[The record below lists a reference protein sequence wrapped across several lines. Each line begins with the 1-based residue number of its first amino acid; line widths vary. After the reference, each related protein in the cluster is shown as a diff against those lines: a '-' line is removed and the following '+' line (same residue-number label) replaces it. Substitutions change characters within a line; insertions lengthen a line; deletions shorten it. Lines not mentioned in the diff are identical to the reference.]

1 MEFCT
6 ETVASDK
13 VMKIGLV
20 KLMAMTF
27 MLLLYAFDYFGNKV
41 IMSPVVNAFR
51 RFTDDQGDFKKEL
64 VNEVHEMLSLY
75 EAAQF
80 RVHGEEILD
89 EALTFTITQLKL
101 ILPKL
106 SNSQL
111 AQQISNALKFSI
123 KDGVVRV
130 ETRKC
135 ISFYQENHESSNQ
148 VLLNFAKL
156 DFNIVQRLHKKE
168 LSDLTRWNIDASEP
182 LPSYMKIIYGYLLN
196 TYNEIEKELANE
208 NKIISNRLFQRG
220 DEKGVEGLLSR
231 GKMVSWQEST
241 NNGAVYKERNSNK
254 WLPIYCNYL
263 LLRHGKVELYNKP
276 RIFYHK
282 EGYFVVLFVN
292 IEDRNEVIYSS
303 PYTMNNRPMIVKS
316 WAADF
321 TFHEERWTSINHP
334 KSITVQGPCGRIL
347 EQQVDY
353 DWTPLYRNTCL
364 MIGYVCPIRGQRN
377 IEAKQVEPTQ
387 KEQPPR
393 QRNYPKRDKRR
404 KTKQN
409 QCAQKLDELMTIS
422 LQAFTVILATFKLHK
437 IPHLYLCHTRSPMD
451 PPDFALSVR
460 LDGQIVASSSVVT
473 PKEGFA
479 GKTSYANSVTT
490 KSGSTLPERKTVLAR
505 QTTHNGMPAVIFK
518 VSDYYGVMAAEV
530 FDNFNVFTDFSNEED
545 FNSVWYKGVLTIDG
559 QQMWLQK
566 WLPDFKPEEDLPIA
580 LVWVLLPALP
590 FHLHTWHYIK
600 QQVSNVGTPLEMDNT
615 TRSQARPSIVK
626 VRVEIDLL
634 KTLPD
639 VIWVGLENETSPLRG
654 YTQKKLE

>member
-1 MEFCT
+1 MNTHYEDWISEVDGNDLHAIALCFR
-6 ETVASDK
+6 
-13 VMKIGLV
+13 
-20 KLMAMTF
+20 
-27 MLLLYAFDYFGNKV
+27 LLRQQGYYVSCD
-41 IMSPVVNAFR
+41 AFR

-64 VNEVHEMLSLY
+64 VNDVHGMLSLY

-80 RVHGEEILD
+80 RVHGEEIMD

-111 AQQISNALKFSI
+111 AEQISICFEPQYRDARKILTKVLYFTSI
-123 KDGVVRV
+123 MDDTYDTYGTLD
-130 ETRKC
+130 ELT
-135 ISFYQENHESSNQ
+135 
-148 VLLNFAKL
+148 LLMDA
-156 DFNIVQRLHKKE
+156 IE
-168 LSDLTRWNIDASEP
+168 RWNIDASEP
-182 LPSYMKIIYGYLLN
+182 LPSYMKIIYGDLLN

-220 DEKGVEGLLSR
+220 
-231 GKMVSWQEST
+231 
-241 NNGAVYKERNSNK
+241 
-254 WLPIYCNYL
+254 
-263 LLRHGKVELYNKP
+263 VELYNKP

-404 KTKQN
+404 KTIQN

-422 LQAFTVILATFKLHK
+422 L
-437 IPHLYLCHTRSPMD
+437 
-451 PPDFALSVR
+451 
-460 LDGQIVASSSVVT
+460 
-473 PKEGFA
+473 
-479 GKTSYANSVTT
+479 
-490 KSGSTLPERKTVLAR
+490 
-505 QTTHNGMPAVIFK
+505 
-518 VSDYYGVMAAEV
+518 
-530 FDNFNVFTDFSNEED
+530 
-545 FNSVWYKGVLTIDG
+545 
-559 QQMWLQK
+559 
-566 WLPDFKPEEDLPIA
+566 
-580 LVWVLLPALP
+580 
-590 FHLHTWHYIK
+590 
-600 QQVSNVGTPLEMDNT
+600 
-615 TRSQARPSIVK
+615 
-626 VRVEIDLL
+626 
-634 KTLPD
+634 
-639 VIWVGLENETSPLRG
+639 
-654 YTQKKLE
+654 

>member
-168 LSDLTRWNIDASEP
+168 LSDLTR
-182 LPSYMKIIYGYLLN
+182 
-196 TYNEIEKELANE
+196 
-208 NKIISNRLFQRG
+208 
-220 DEKGVEGLLSR
+220 
-231 GKMVSWQEST
+231 
-241 NNGAVYKERNSNK
+241 
-254 WLPIYCNYL
+254 
-263 LLRHGKVELYNKP
+263 
-276 RIFYHK
+276 IFYHK

-422 LQAFTVILATFKLHK
+422 LQAFTGVNGYQTI
-437 IPHLYLCHTRSPMD
+437 
-451 PPDFALSVR
+451 R
-460 LDGQIVASSSVVT
+460 L
-473 PKEGFA
+473 
-479 GKTSYANSVTT
+479 TSYHE
-490 KSGSTLPERKTVLAR
+490 KRPLHVLIDTGCTCNFIY
-505 QTTHNGMPAVIFK
+505 QE
-518 VSDYYGVMAAEV
+518 MA
-530 FDNFNVFTDFSNEED
+530 
-545 FNSVWYKGVLTIDG
+545 
-559 QQMWLQK
+559 
-566 WLPDFKPEEDLPIA
+566 
-580 LVWVLLPALP
+580 
-590 FHLHTWHYIK
+590 
-600 QQVSNVGTPLEMDNT
+600 
-615 TRSQARPSIVK
+615 
-626 VRVEIDLL
+626 
-634 KTLPD
+634 
-639 VIWVGLENETSPLRG
+639 
-654 YTQKKLE
+654 KKLGC

>member
-168 LSDLTRWNIDASEP
+168 LSDLTRSAWWKELEVNALPYLRNRFVEIYFWGLGICFEPQYRDARKILTKVLYFTSIMDDTYDTYGTLDELTLLMDAIERWNIDASEP

-220 DEKGVEGLLSR
+220 VMK
-231 GKMVSWQEST
+231 
-241 NNGAVYKERNSNK
+241 
-254 WLPIYCNYL
+254 
-263 LLRHGKVELYNKP
+263 KV
-276 RIFYHK
+276 
-282 EGYFVVLFVN
+282 
-292 IEDRNEVIYSS
+292 
-303 PYTMNNRPMIVKS
+303 
-316 WAADF
+316 
-321 TFHEERWTSINHP
+321 
-334 KSITVQGPCGRIL
+334 
-347 EQQVDY
+347 
-353 DWTPLYRNTCL
+353 
-364 MIGYVCPIRGQRN
+364 
-377 IEAKQVEPTQ
+377 
-387 KEQPPR
+387 
-393 QRNYPKRDKRR
+393 
-404 KTKQN
+404 
-409 QCAQKLDELMTIS
+409 
-422 LQAFTVILATFKLHK
+422 
-437 IPHLYLCHTRSPMD
+437 
-451 PPDFALSVR
+451 
-460 LDGQIVASSSVVT
+460 
-473 PKEGFA
+473 
-479 GKTSYANSVTT
+479 
-490 KSGSTLPERKTVLAR
+490 
-505 QTTHNGMPAVIFK
+505 
-518 VSDYYGVMAAEV
+518 
-530 FDNFNVFTDFSNEED
+530 
-545 FNSVWYKGVLTIDG
+545 
-559 QQMWLQK
+559 
-566 WLPDFKPEEDLPIA
+566 
-580 LVWVLLPALP
+580 
-590 FHLHTWHYIK
+590 
-600 QQVSNVGTPLEMDNT
+600 
-615 TRSQARPSIVK
+615 
-626 VRVEIDLL
+626 
-634 KTLPD
+634 
-639 VIWVGLENETSPLRG
+639 LRG
-654 YTQKKLE
+654 YFQEAKWYHGKKVPTMEQYIKNGILTSGCRFIATIYCLGMGKVATKDAFDWLATEPPILDACCIIARLLENTSFPSHTIQKMLKPHLNYINDLLHILII